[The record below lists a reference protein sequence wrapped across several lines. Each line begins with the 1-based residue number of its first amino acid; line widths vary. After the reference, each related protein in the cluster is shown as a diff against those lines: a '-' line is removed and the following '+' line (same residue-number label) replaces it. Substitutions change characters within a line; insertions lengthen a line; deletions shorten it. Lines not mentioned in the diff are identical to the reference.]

1 MTRSIVDEI
10 EAELV
15 WAGRRRKAVRRRRLT
30 VTAVCTAVLP
40 FAAVG
45 VAQMTTGD
53 PLAGLD
59 VPALFSPDANPDHRV
74 DLAAT
79 LPDGTAW
86 TASVYLGDSG
96 RTACLSAPA
105 QGGARWPGVGCLGGG
120 VLADRFQSEPPAVVS
135 AVGVVRGADGGRTAV
150 VYGYVDARSRVSAVT
165 TDGVAS
171 DAIHLSARTLTLPVV
186 IPDGALT
193 AVGRERARTWP
204 SQLELQPFVAT
215 VPLAS
220 DAAGEATVS
229 VVGPDGQTHVQHVSP

>member
-1 MTRSIVDEI
+1 MV
-10 EAELV
+10 
-15 WAGRRRKAVRRRRLT
+15 
-30 VTAVCTAVLP
+30 
-40 FAAVG
+40 
-45 VAQMTTGD
+45 
-53 PLAGLD
+53 
-59 VPALFSPDANPDHRV
+59 
-74 DLAAT
+74 
-79 LPDGTAW
+79 
-86 TASVYLGDSG
+86 
-96 RTACLSAPA
+96 
-105 QGGARWPGVGCLGGG
+105 GARRYKAGPEPLRAWLFGIANNKLYDAWRKQRTERSARERLGMRD
-120 VLADRFQSEPPAVVS
+120 LSFTEDE
-135 AVGVVRGADGGRTAV
+135 
-150 VYGYVDARSRVSAVT
+150 YVDARSRVSAVT